1 MTNQELTKKLQEE
14 LDKNIALHN
23 ALSQATQQ
31 MMKLEQEN
39 RELKVNLKDSIEL
52 NDHLKQKMRDWK
64 EKFSIM
70 FEQLWNTI

>member
-1 MTNQELTKKLQEE
+1 MTNQQLTKKLQEE

-52 NDHLKQKMRDWK
+52 NDRLKQEMRDWK
-64 EKFSIM
+64 AKFSIM

>member
-52 NDHLKQKMRDWK
+52 NDRLKQEMRDWK
-64 EKFSIM
+64 AKFSIM